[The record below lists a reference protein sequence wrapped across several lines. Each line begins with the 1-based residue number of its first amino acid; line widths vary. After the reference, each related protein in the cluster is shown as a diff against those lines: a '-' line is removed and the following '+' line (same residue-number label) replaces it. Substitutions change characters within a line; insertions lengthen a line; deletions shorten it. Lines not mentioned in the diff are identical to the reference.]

1 MKKDIPGTRV
11 ITESPV
17 KAAPEQ
23 GLQDKEVTF
32 EDVVGGGEAGK
43 ASAWGE
49 GAQDRVCVET
59 SIRYFNCS
67 IK

>member
-1 MKKDIPGTRV
+1 M

-23 GLQDKEVTF
+23 GIQDKEVTF
-32 EDVVGGGEAGK
+32 EDLVGGREAGK
-43 ASAWGE
+43 ASAWGKD
-49 GAQDRVCVET
+49 AQDRKARVCVET